1 MTTTT
6 LATPM
11 SEITDARLMYEALS
25 RKLHNV
31 TLDVELRIKAEIA
44 AQINRLKK
52 ERNAVILGHNY
63 MEAALFH
70 SIPDFVG
77 DSLYLSRMAAQTD
90 KDVIVFCG
98 VEFMAETAKIL
109 SPDKTVL
116 LPAEKAGCSLA
127 ASISAEDVRRL
138 KERYPGV
145 PVVTYVNTYADV
157 KAETDI
163 CCTSGNAVAVVNSLD
178 SERVIFLPDEYLAKN
193 VAEETGKK
201 IIIPTAA
208 GGETQGVDRMD
219 PVPVT
224 LEPQPASRRDQETG
238 HPIIPLESEEF
249 DLIGWHGRCE
259 VHDKFTVEDIR
270 RVRAEFPD
278 AVILS
283 HPECSPEVV
292 AESDF
297 TGSTSAMIRHVEQT
311 DAPRYLLLTE
321 CSMGD
326 NIIGANP
333 DKEMLRLCSVR
344 CPHMGQITMEDT
356 LAALEKMQYEIT
368 VPEEILARAA
378 RSVQRMVEIG

>member
-1 MTTTT
+1 MTAATLTTP
-6 LATPM
+6 LA
-11 SEITDARLMYEALS
+11 EVTDARSMYEALA
-25 RKLHNV
+25 RRLHNV
-31 TLDVELRIKAEIA
+31 VLDVELRIKAEIA
-44 AQINRLKK
+44 VQINRLKK

-90 KDVIVFCG
+90 KEVIVFCG

-127 ASISAEDVRRL
+127 ASITAEDVRRL
-138 KERYPGV
+138 KAQFPGV

-157 KAETDI
+157 KAETDV

-178 SERVIFLPDEYLAKN
+178 SEQVIFLPDEYLAKN
-193 VAEETGKK
+193 VAEETGKQ
-201 IIIPTAA
+201 IIFPQATGVEGERG
-208 GGETQGVDRMD
+208 GGE
-219 PVPVT
+219 
-224 LEPQPASRRDQETG
+224 PAAVSFEAPGQTHRDLDTG
-238 HPIIPLESEEF
+238 HPVIPLQTEAF

-259 VHDKFTVEDIR
+259 VHDKFTVDDIR

-278 AVILS
+278 VAVLS

-292 AESDF
+292 AASDF
-297 TGSTSAMIRHVEQT
+297 TGSTSAMIRHVEET

-368 VPEEILARAA
+368 VPEEVLLRAA